1 MTDRDAEY
9 VLVRNRKPRKTR
21 QYYYDEDDDD
31 DDDSQIYT
39 RVTRRKPAKEPRIRY
54 VSSDEIDSDYRRQ
67 PSDVCVCLI
76 ELFKIIYI
84 YYLA

>member
-1 MTDRDAEY
+1 MVDRDSEY

-39 RVTRRKPAKEPRIRY
+39 RVIRRKPAKEQRIRY

-67 PSDVCVCLI
+67 PSDVCVCVYLI
-76 ELFKIIYI
+76 ELYIFI